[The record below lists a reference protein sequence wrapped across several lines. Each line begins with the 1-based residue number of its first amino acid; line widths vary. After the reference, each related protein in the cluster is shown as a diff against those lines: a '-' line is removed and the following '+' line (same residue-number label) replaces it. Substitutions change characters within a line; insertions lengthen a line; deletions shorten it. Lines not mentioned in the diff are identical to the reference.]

1 MSPTSTLV
9 PAILLEGHSSP
20 IGGHFGYHKTLS
32 RLKKNFTW
40 PGMRTS
46 IKEYIRSCDICQR
59 CKTECPQPAGL
70 LQPLPVPERIWT
82 AISMDVIDG
91 LPPSQGYTIIMA
103 VVDRLSKCSHFI
115 PLKRPYTALTV
126 AKAFVWEIVRLHGVP
141 TSIVSDRDR
150 VFLSS
155 FWKSLFQL
163 QGCTL
168 SMSSSYHPQTDGQT
182 EVVNRVLEQY
192 LRCFTHEQPKKWIDW
207 LPWADYSYNTATHSS
222 TKVSPFEF
230 VYGVPPPS
238 LLSYIPGTTK
248 VQAVDDFLCSREEI
262 LRDLCQNLIVAC
274 DRMKSQADQHR
285 RDIVYE
291 VGDYVY
297 LKLQPYR
304 QHSVVFRGSLK
315 LAPRFFG
322 PYKILARVG
331 PVAYRLQLPVG
342 SQIHD
347 VFHVSLLKKRVG
359 SVHSSPT
366 LPPTSD
372 DFTILPQPEAI
383 LDTHIIRK
391 GKYRPKTEIL
401 VKWAGAPKEDAT
413 WENQWRFNRQYPDF
427 LLADKS
433 HFRRVD

>member
-1 MSPTSTLV
+1 
-9 PAILLEGHSSP
+9 
-20 IGGHFGYHKTLS
+20 
-32 RLKKNFTW
+32 
-40 PGMRTS
+40 
-46 IKEYIRSCDICQR
+46 
-59 CKTECPQPAGL
+59 
-70 LQPLPVPERIWT
+70 
-82 AISMDVIDG
+82 
-91 LPPSQGYTIIMA
+91 MA
-103 VVDRLSKCSHFI
+103 R
-115 PLKRPYTALTV
+115 
-126 AKAFVWEIVRLHGVP
+126 
-141 TSIVSDRDR
+141 
-150 VFLSS
+150 
-155 FWKSLFQL
+155 
-163 QGCTL
+163 
-168 SMSSSYHPQTDGQT
+168 
-182 EVVNRVLEQY
+182 
-192 LRCFTHEQPKKWIDW
+192 
-207 LPWADYSYNTATHSS
+207 
-222 TKVSPFEF
+222 
-230 VYGVPPPS
+230 
-238 LLSYIPGTTK
+238 
-248 VQAVDDFLCSREEI
+248 
-262 LRDLCQNLIVAC
+262 

-297 LKLQPYR
+297 LKLQPYH

-331 PVAYRLQLPVG
+331 PVAYRLQLPDG

-413 WENQWRFNRQYPDF
+413 WENQWRLTRQYPDF

-433 HFRRVD
+433 HFRGVN